1 MTHQHYYITN
11 GIETVIGGH
20 ADRLAFV
27 NDCVKRF
34 AKADYGIVGE
44 DSESI
49 NRQVT
54 RSGLG
59 TESGIYQASFETG
72 DYGDQVCVSRDWHGL
87 DADNAIVVHLP
98 LER

>member
-1 MTHQHYYITN
+1 MVGQ
-11 GIETVIGGH
+11 H

-34 AKADYGIVGE
+34 ANGDYGIIDA
-44 DSESI
+44 DSQSI
-49 NRQVT
+49 NQQVT

-59 TESGIYQASFETG
+59 TESGIYQASFNTR
-72 DYGDQVCVSRDWHGL
+72 DYRNQICVSRDWHGL
-87 DADNAIVVHLP
+87 DEERFIVVHLP